1 MGGIIKFIEDRRV
14 LMACTILSVVLIMA
28 FQELTQR
35 LGGPM
40 FDTLQGGYDLMA
52 LRELMLVYGADGRA
66 SYALAS
72 ITLDAVFPFVYGTLA
87 IGLLLRL
94 AAFPILRLLAILPVF
109 VMAFDLAENVQL
121 YFLLSGFPEITE
133 AAVLAASE
141 ATQMKSLAVLA
152 ALLAL
157 AFQLSLRLVLVIYQ
171 QVSRS

>member
-1 MGGIIKFIEDRRV
+1 
-14 LMACTILSVVLIMA
+14 
-28 FQELTQR
+28 
-35 LGGPM
+35 
-40 FDTLQGGYDLMA
+40 
-52 LRELMLVYGADGRA
+52 
-66 SYALAS
+66 
-72 ITLDAVFPFVYGTLA
+72 
-87 IGLLLRL
+87 
-94 AAFPILRLLAILPVF
+94 
-109 VMAFDLAENVQL
+109 VQL